1 MNRELDQKENDL
13 NKLKENIYD
22 KNEFISKMNVINDF
36 HSSDNLKLKSVV
48 QKLNNEKESLED
60 KIKDLEEK
68 IDNMYITKKSETA
81 LQLEIDH
88 LKDDNLRLLNM
99 LKTTEEFKDFAY
111 LAEDCTGGVRYVK
124 GSSIYGD
131 GITGTNKLSAKC
143 ECSKGSIYPNCKPC
157 KDKDKENDPFDLQPH
172 KDKKKTCRIKECLVK
187 KIQEDSVQNDSN
199 WVPIAAF
206 ETLNRFAHKYRLNI
220 DDCLAKELLYQL
232 NNIWKERE
240 AKQIQ
245 RIKVKLQTEIL
256 DLRRRLNNKDS
267 SEQIISKNENRKLK
281 EEAKI
286 ARIDGQIIHKKN
298 DGMDLVNSAL
308 KVASTFHK
316 TKTNLEAEIA
326 RLKKIVE
333 NKDNKMQETKELE
346 RMKFNEGAL
355 WIGNII

>member
-1 MNRELDQKENDL
+1 MYKI
-13 NKLKENIYD
+13 KENIHN
-22 KNEFISKMNVINDF
+22 KNDFISKLNVINDF

-60 KIKDLEEK
+60 KIKELEEK
-68 IDNMYITKKSETA
+68 IDGMYITKKSETA

-143 ECSKGSIYPNCKPC
+143 ECSKGPIYPNSKQC
-157 KDKDKENDPFDLQPH
+157 KDKDKENDPFDLQPS
-172 KDKKKTCRIKECLVK
+172 KNKNKTCRIKECLVK
-187 KIQEDSVQNDSN
+187 KIQEDSVSNDSN

-245 RIKVKLQTEIL
+245 RIKSKLQTEIL

-267 SEQIISKNENRKLK
+267 SEQIITKNENRKLK

-316 TKTNLEAEIA
+316 TKTNLEAEIS
-326 RLKKIVE
+326 RLKKQIE
-333 NKDNKMQETKELE
+333 SKDNKVQETKDLE

-355 WIGNII
+355 WIGKYYFNLSIKSL